1 MGPLQRLFKRYGQ
14 TDISGTEKQLA
25 DAWYDSFDR
34 EEDSVLAAER
44 EEQIKT
50 SIWKKLSTQLQLLPL
65 QPPQAA
71 KGRVIRMAP
80 LPVLRYLAAA
90 AITGLVIAG
99 ALLAVNYIK
108 RTRAGLAYAVIDTH
122 NSRSKR
128 VQLPDGSVLLLNPGS
143 TVRFA
148 EKFDQPQRE
157 IFMPDGEV
165 YYDVAKDSR
174 RPFIIHA
181 GGLVVRVLGT
191 SFNIRTVK
199 GMKEQEVLVKDGKV
213 SIQNNDKV
221 LAELTAGKQ
230 LVYDTTDG
238 HYIINDHKELLAER
252 LQQGWMVFDNAS
264 FADMCLLMTTRYHA
278 KVVDSHGRLSK
289 AFFTTS
295 FGPATSLTDAMKVLC
310 GVHHVSFTIKDGQVI
325 IN

>member
-1 MGPLQRLFKRYGQ
+1 MGALQRLFKRYGH
-14 TDISGTEKQLA
+14 TDISGTERQLA
-25 DAWYDSFDR
+25 DAWYDSYDR
-34 EEDSVLAAER
+34 EEDSVLSTER
-44 EEQIKT
+44 EDQIKA
-50 SIWKKLSTQLQLLPL
+50 SLWKKLSTQLQLLPL
-65 QPPQAA
+65 QPPQVAEG
-71 KGRVIRMAP
+71 KVIRAT
-80 LPVLRYLAAA
+80 LPVMRYLVAA

-108 RTRAGLAYAVIDTH
+108 RARAGLAYAVIDTH
-122 NSRSKR
+122 DSGSKR
-128 VQLPDGSVLLLNPGS
+128 VQLPDGSILMLNPGS
-143 TVRFA
+143 TIRFA
-148 EKFDQPQRE
+148 EKFDRPQRE

-165 YYDVAKDSR
+165 YYDVAKDSK

-181 GGLVVRVLGT
+181 GGLTIRVLGT
-191 SFNIRTVK
+191 SFNIRTVR

-213 SIQNNDKV
+213 SVQKNDKV
-221 LAELTAGKQ
+221 LAELTTGKQ

-264 FADMCLLMTTRYHA
+264 YADMCLLMATRYHA
-278 KVVDSHGRLSK
+278 TIVDSHGRLSK

-310 GVHHVSFTIKDGQVI
+310 GVYHVSFTIMDGQVI